1 MSKPYSQVRAMLA
14 ITAASLRA
22 LAKSPQSVFFGL
34 FFPIVL
40 IVIFGSLGGR
50 GGGASVRVAFEKG
63 TDTTT
68 DVYQFLSHTQG
79 LRIVSNNDA
88 AKNTEELLQKGRL
101 AAILGLVPAPDSTG
115 NTHYVIN
122 VRTSRASLSD
132 LQVLYPVLRNGIH
145 DIEERLFPNRPRFAV
160 IRQQLMPGR
169 EYKSIDFLLPGMIG
183 FSLVGSAVFTV
194 AFLFFS
200 LRETLVLKR
209 LYATPIRRSYIIL
222 GESLARVVFQLL
234 VVALLLVFGRFAYG
248 FTLAHGPLT
257 FLAILVLSLLALLV
271 FMGFGFFISSIA
283 KNQNVIPI
291 YANLFIFPQY
301 FLSGTFFPKEA
312 LPEFL
317 QGIVRF
323 LPLTAYNDALRR
335 VSFEGAGLT
344 ACWPELAILAAWGV
358 LVYAA
363 TVKVFRWE

>member
-1 MSKPYSQVRAMLA
+1 MSQPYSQVRAMLA
-14 ITAASLRA
+14 ITTASLRA

-50 GGGASVRVAFEKG
+50 GGGSSVRVAFEKG
-63 TDTTT
+63 TDTTS
-68 DVYQFLSHTQG
+68 DVYRMLSHTQG
-79 LRIVSNNDA
+79 LRILPNNDSHRDP
-88 AKNTEELLQKGRL
+88 EELLQKGRL
-101 AAILGLVPAPDSTG
+101 AAILGIQPAAGSG
-115 NTHYVIN
+115 NTQYVIN
-122 VRTSRASLSD
+122 MRTSRASLSD
-132 LQVLYPVLRNGIH
+132 LQLLYPILRNGIH

-160 IRQQLMPGR
+160 IRQELMPGR

-209 LYATPIRRSYIIL
+209 LYATPVRRSYIIL
-222 GESLARVVFQLL
+222 GESLARVIFQLL

-257 FLAILVLSLLALLV
+257 FLSILVLSLLALLV

-335 VSFEGAGLT
+335 VSFEGAGLG
-344 ACWPELAILAAWGV
+344 ACWPEIAILAAWG
-358 LVYAA
+358 LAIYAA
-363 TVKVFRWE
+363 TVRVFRWE